1 MNDLLILYANIPMMM
16 IATIT
21 SKNAPI
27 STISGIP
34 WDKATAPRNRPFSI
48 IRRPTVSVMAFLRV
62 HIISSP
68 IRIMDTDNARQFL
81 STVSMEVSRGSV
93 M

>member
-1 MNDLLILYANIPMMM
+1 MNDLLILYAKMPMM
-16 IATIT
+16 ITATMT

-27 STISGIP
+27 STMRGIP
-34 WDKATAPRNRPFSI
+34 WDSATAPRNSPFSI
-48 IRRPTVSVMAFLRV
+48 IRSPTVSVMAFLRV

-68 IRIMDTDNARQFL
+68 MRMIDTESARQFL